1 MIALPASA
9 GEQRIYVLT
18 AESNLGEKF
27 DVNFVYR
34 SDLDIWAVPCVP
46 DCRPEQ
52 LFHIYRRE

>member
-1 MIALPASA
+1 
-9 GEQRIYVLT
+9 
-18 AESNLGEKF
+18 
-27 DVNFVYR
+27 VNFVYR